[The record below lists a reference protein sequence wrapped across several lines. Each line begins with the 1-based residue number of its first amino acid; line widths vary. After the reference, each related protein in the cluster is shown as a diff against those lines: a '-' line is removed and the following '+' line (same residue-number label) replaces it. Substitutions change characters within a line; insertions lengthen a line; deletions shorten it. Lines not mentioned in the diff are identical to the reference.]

1 MHIIF
6 FQKKYDIE
14 LEILEKDYFSAND
27 NCFEF
32 LTVVYSLEGIISGN
46 AIKRFKYGLINI
58 HPALLPDYRGLD
70 GGLWALKEGNEIGVT
85 AYLID
90 EGIDTGSIIN
100 FYPLIDKGK
109 DLVDYINNL
118 KQLKYRSYVDA
129 INRALTKDFKLTN
142 PIIKKSQ
149 NRGLMPENTL
159 KNLYKNFKNY

>member
-1 MHIIF
+1 M
-6 FQKKYDIE
+6 
-14 LEILEKDYFSAND
+14 
-27 NCFEF
+27 
-32 LTVVYSLEGIISGN
+32 
-46 AIKRFKYGLINI
+46 
-58 HPALLPDYRGLD
+58 LPDYRGLD